1 MSATLGGLLK
11 DYRLQKNISQLE
23 ISFAVGWKEP
33 SRLSRIEQGR
43 VGRPKRAL
51 LDRIMDAMKLD
62 EEERG
67 RLLLGGGYLP
77 TNEEISK
84 VRKQI
89 DSFIMGWKFPIV
101 VYDFSRRVVF
111 ENKVA
116 DHVYGLSKHYKKTGD
131 NKYPNILEILFD
143 ENYSQNTRFKGKK
156 DYSVWSTHLTSVL
169 AQFMKVQRDRTKE
182 KWYTDLIKK
191 MMNNDL
197 FRTHWEKARST
208 IHTSKVVNYFQE
220 TDAVP
225 EDSRLRL
232 TFNLFTIP
240 VQTDLRFEVE
250 FYTPANLETFK
261 YFEKK

>member
-1 MSATLGGLLK
+1 MKSEKIKLNARSTKILSDFEASIKNRKPTLFLPPAK
-11 DYRLQKNISQLE
+11 YDITPPE
-23 ISFAVGWKEP
+23 
-33 SRLSRIEQGR
+33 
-43 VGRPKRAL
+43 
-51 LDRIMDAMKLD
+51 MKLD

-191 MMNNDL
+191 MMNG
-197 FRTHWEKARST
+197 F
-208 IHTSKVVNYFQE
+208 
-220 TDAVP
+220 
-225 EDSRLRL
+225 
-232 TFNLFTIP
+232 
-240 VQTDLRFEVE
+240 
-250 FYTPANLETFK
+250 
-261 YFEKK
+261 